1 MRKLH
6 YAILSTFL
14 FLGGCETKESDANR
28 QVFRYNQESDIS
40 SLDPAFARDQANIW
54 AVNQLFNGLIQLN
67 PQLIPEP
74 SIAKKWEILDAG
86 RLYRFYLRTDVTF
99 HESPLFKNPKRR
111 IVTAHDFVY
120 SFSRIID
127 PQVASPGAWIFND
140 KVDSLAP
147 FSAINDSVFEIRLK
161 QAFPPFLGIL
171 SMHYCSVVPKEVVSH
186 YGKDFREHPIG
197 TGPFKFAFWEPQEA
211 LVFHRNESYF
221 EVDSLGHSL
230 PYLDA
235 VHISFLPDKQ
245 AAFLAFKQ
253 DKIDFI
259 SGIDPSFKDDVLTK
273 EGSLQSKYAKHVVL
287 QKSPYLNT
295 EYLGILMEGKSKSNA
310 LRNKLTRQAMNFAI
324 DRKSMM
330 RFLRNNVGTPG
341 TAGFI
346 PPGLPGFDSSAM
358 NFYAYNPNMAKKLLA
373 DAGYNRS
380 TPIVLYTTPSY
391 IDLAVFVQKELQKV
405 GMNVKI
411 ETSPGPTL
419 RQLINKSE
427 AEFFRGSWIADYPD
441 AENYLSLF
449 YSKNFAPN
457 GPNYTHF
464 KYRDFDLYFEE
475 ALNTTNDKLRIELY
489 KGMDSI
495 IRQEAPVVVLFYDQV
510 FRLVNS
516 SLVGLESN
524 PLNLLD
530 LKRVRKLHKNK
541 IEQ

>member
-14 FLGGCETKESDANR
+14 FLAGCETKESEANR
-28 QVFRYNQESDIS
+28 KVFRYNQESDIS

-67 PQLIPEP
+67 SQLIPEP

-99 HESPLFKNPKRR
+99 HESPLFGNPRR
-111 IVTAHDFVY
+111 RKVTAHDFVY

-127 PQVASPGAWIFND
+127 PEVASPGAWIFND
-140 KVDSLAP
+140 KVDSINP
-147 FSAINDSVFEIRLK
+147 FMAINDSVLEIRLN

-171 SMHYCSVVPKEVVSH
+171 GMHYCSVVPKEVVNH

-221 EVDSLGHSL
+221 EIDSSGNSL

-235 VHISFLPDKQ
+235 VQVSFLPDKQ

-253 DKIDFI
+253 GKIDFI

-273 EGSLQSKYAKHVVL
+273 DGALQSKYADKIIL

-295 EYLGILMEGKSKSNA
+295 EYLGILMDGTNQSKA
-310 LRNKLTRQAMNFAI
+310 LSDKRTRQAMNFAI

-346 PPGLPGFDSSAM
+346 PPGLPGFDSSAL
-358 NFYAYNPNMAKKLLA
+358 NFYAYNPILAKKLLA

-380 TPIVLYTTPSY
+380 TPIVLFTTPSY

-464 KYRDFDLYFEE
+464 KNKDFDFLFEK
-475 ALNTTNDKLRIELY
+475 AINTTSEKLRIQLY
-489 KGMDSI
+489 NEMDSI

-516 SLVGLESN
+516 SIVGLESN

-530 LKRVRKLHKNK
+530 LKRVRKLPKN
-541 IEQ
+541 

>member
-14 FLGGCETKESDANR
+14 FLGGCKTKESDANR

-67 PQLIPEP
+67 PQLIPIP
-74 SIAKKWEILDAG
+74 SIAKKWDILDAG
-86 RLYRFYLRTDVTF
+86 KLYRFYLRTDVTF
-99 HESPLFKNPKRR
+99 HESPLFENPKRR
-111 IVTAHDFVY
+111 KVTAYDFVY

-127 PQVASPGAWIFND
+127 PEVASPGAWIFND
-140 KVDSLAP
+140 KVDSNTP
-147 FSAINDSVFEIRLK
+147 FTAVNDSVFEIRLK

-221 EVDSLGHSL
+221 EVDSSGNSL

-235 VHISFLPDKQ
+235 VQVSFLPDKQ

-253 DKIDFI
+253 GKIDFI

-273 EGSLQSKYAKHVVL
+273 DGALQSKYADKMIL

-295 EYLGILMEGKSKSNA
+295 EYLGILMDGTNQSKA
-310 LRNKLTRQAMNFAI
+310 LSHKLTRQAMNFAI
-324 DRKSMM
+324 DRNSMM

-346 PPGLPGFDSSAM
+346 PPGLPGFDSSSM
-358 NFYAYNPNMAKKLLA
+358 YNYAYNPELAQKLLA
-373 DAGYNRS
+373 KAGYNKS
-380 TPIVLYTTPSY
+380 TPIVLSTTPSY

-405 GMNVKI
+405 GINIKI

-427 AEFFRGSWIADYPD
+427 ASFFRGSWIADYPD

-464 KYRDFDLYFEE
+464 KNQDFDLLFDK
-475 ALNTTNDKLRIELY
+475 AINTTNADLRIQLY
-489 KGMDSI
+489 KEMDSI

-516 SLVGLESN
+516 SIVGLESN

-530 LKRVRKLHKNK
+530 LKRVKKLPKN
-541 IEQ
+541 

>member
-14 FLGGCETKESDANR
+14 FLGGCKSKESDANR

-54 AVNQLFNGLIQLN
+54 AVNQLYNGLIQLN
-67 PQLIPEP
+67 PQLIPIP
-74 SIAKKWEILDAG
+74 SIAKKWDILDAG
-86 RLYRFYLRTDVTF
+86 KLYRFYLRTDVTF
-99 HESPLFKNPKRR
+99 HESPLFENPKRR
-111 IVTAHDFVY
+111 KVTAYDFVY

-127 PQVASPGAWIFND
+127 PEVASPGAWIFND
-140 KVDSLAP
+140 KVDSKTP
-147 FSAINDSVFEIRLK
+147 FTAVNDSVFEIRLK

-171 SMHYCSVVPKEVVSH
+171 SMHYCSVVPKEVVNH

-197 TGPFKFAFWEPQEA
+197 TGPFKFAFWEPQET
-211 LVFHRNESYF
+211 LVLHRNDSYF
-221 EVDSLGHSL
+221 EVDSSGNSL
-230 PYLDA
+230 PFLDA
-235 VHISFLPDKQ
+235 VQVSFLPDKQ

-253 DKIDFI
+253 GKIDFI

-273 EGSLQSKYAKHVVL
+273 DGALQSKYTDKMIL

-295 EYLGILMEGKSKSNA
+295 EYLGILMDGTNQSKA
-310 LRNKLTRQAMNFAI
+310 LSNKLTRQAMNFAI
-324 DRKSMM
+324 DRNSMM

-346 PPGLPGFDSSAM
+346 PPGLPGFDSSSM
-358 NFYAYNPNMAKKLLA
+358 YNYAYNPELAQKLLA
-373 DAGYNRS
+373 KAGYNKS
-380 TPIVLYTTPSY
+380 TPIVLSTTPSY

-405 GMNVKI
+405 GINIKI
-411 ETSPGPTL
+411 ETLPGPTL

-427 AEFFRGSWIADYPD
+427 ASFFRGSWIADYPD

-464 KYRDFDLYFEE
+464 KNQDFDLLFDK
-475 ALNTTNDKLRIELY
+475 AINTTDDDLRIQLY
-489 KGMDSI
+489 KEMDSI

-516 SLVGLESN
+516 SIVGLESN

-530 LKRVRKLHKNK
+530 LKRVKKLPKN
-541 IEQ
+541 